1 MVNSVQFSNSSDAQ
15 TPTQVPG
22 AAEGPAWLLAGAATA
37 WAVAVPTTPA
47 LAAAWPVGAALLYA
61 VGALLCHQQPE
72 RSFHA
77 DGHQWLVCARCSG
90 LYLGAAVGALA
101 AWGSQ
106 RRDPEAIWRRGMVM
120 RALTLSAFPTV
131 ATVVSAWLGLGDPSN
146 LWRAGLAAPL
156 GLAAGAVAVALVADR
171 VK

>member
-1 MVNSVQFSNSSDAQ
+1 
-15 TPTQVPG
+15 
-22 AAEGPAWLLAGAATA
+22 
-37 WAVAVPTTPA
+37 
-47 LAAAWPVGAALLYA
+47 
-61 VGALLCHQQPE
+61 
-72 RSFHA
+72 
-77 DGHQWLVCARCSG
+77 
-90 LYLGAAVGALA
+90 
-101 AWGSQ
+101 
-106 RRDPEAIWRRGMVM
+106 MVM